1 MNKPLLS
8 VRVPVVALCVCL
20 LGATACS
27 LRGGADNAGAPGA
40 PVAADT
46 VATACDTVV
55 TGVPV
60 SEIPAGAAVLLEA
73 YPDMVKSYADNRLT
87 LADGTVVEY
96 DDGREKDFVTMLDHS
111 DPEDMFSMTYSRQSP
126 PEYLAD
132 AGRSRCEQL
141 FKAMYGASAAKVRSH
156 LVPVSWFGQKVDF
169 TAVNG
174 AADSLRAVAAELAAY
189 PELKPYLKSSGA
201 FYWRKVRGAERQS
214 AHSYGIAFDI
224 AVDKSDYWLWK
235 NPRAAETDRI
245 AYHNRI
251 PAQLVDVFERHG
263 FIWGGAW
270 YHYDTMHFEFRPE
283 ILRYAA
289 RQRR

>member
-27 LRGGADNAGAPGA
+27 LRGGADNAGAPGT

-87 LADGTVVEY
+87 LADGTEIEY

-132 AGRSRCEQL
+132 AGRSRCESL
-141 FKAMYGASAAKVRSH
+141 FKAMYGASAAEVRRH
-156 LVPVSWFGQKVDF
+156 LVPVSWFGQQVDF

-235 NPRAAETDRI
+235 NSRAAETDRI

-289 RQRR
+289 GQRR

>member
-1 MNKPLLS
+1 MNKPMLS
-8 VRVPVVALCVCL
+8 RPVPAVVLSACL

-27 LRGGADNAGAPGA
+27 LRSGADAAGAPGA
-40 PVAADT
+40 AVVPDT
-46 VATACDTVV
+46 VATACDTVAAR
-55 TGVPV
+55 VPV
-60 SEIPAGAAVLLEA
+60 PDIPAGAAALLDA

-87 LADGTVVEY
+87 LADGTEIEY

-141 FKAMYGASAAKVRSH
+141 FKAMYGASAAEVRRH
-156 LVPVSWFGQKVDF
+156 LVPVSWFGQQVDF

-235 NPRAAETDRI
+235 NSRAAETDRI

-270 YHYDTMHFEFRPE
+270 YHYGTMHFEFRPE

-289 RQRR
+289 GQRR

>member
-1 MNKPLLS
+1 M
-8 VRVPVVALCVCL
+8 ALCVCL

-27 LRGGADNAGAPGA
+27 LRSGADAAGTPGA
-40 PVAADT
+40 AVVPDT
-46 VATACDTVV
+46 VATACDTVAV
-55 TGVPV
+55 RVPV
-60 SEIPAGAAVLLEA
+60 PDIPAGAAALLDA

-87 LADGTVVEY
+87 LADGTEIEY
-96 DDGREKDFVTMLDHS
+96 DDGREKDCVTMLDHS

-141 FKAMYGASAAKVRSH
+141 FKAMYGASAAEVRSH

-189 PELKPYLKSSGA
+189 PELKPYLKSSGS

-235 NPRAAETDRI
+235 NSRAAETDRI